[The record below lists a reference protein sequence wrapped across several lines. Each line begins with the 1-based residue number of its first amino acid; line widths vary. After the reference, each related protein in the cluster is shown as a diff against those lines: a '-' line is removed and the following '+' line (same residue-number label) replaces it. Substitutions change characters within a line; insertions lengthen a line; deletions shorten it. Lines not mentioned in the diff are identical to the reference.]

1 MAQAPVIKN
10 SVFTRAKLEA
20 VVAEILAAAKAQGAT
35 AAEAAVSIEAGLAV
49 NVRLGEVE
57 TIEHTHDKGLGV
69 TVYFGQRKGSASSSD
84 FASGAL
90 NDTVAAACRI
100 AKYTAEDSYSGLAA
114 AELMAKDIPDLDLT
128 HPWDLSPEQ
137 AINIGLICENAA
149 REYDPRIDNS
159 EGASVSSHQAY
170 RVYGNS
176 HGFIGAYGGT
186 HHSLSCA
193 VIGREGENMQRDYW
207 YSSSRMAQELEA
219 PSDVGRMAA
228 QRTVQRLGAR
238 RVKTQEVPV
247 IFAAEIA
254 GSLIGSYLAAI
265 RGGAQYRKT
274 TFLLDS
280 LGQQVFPEFIHIY
293 ERPRLPRANNSAA
306 FDREGVATV
315 DRDLVTQGRVQTYT
329 LDSYAARR
337 LGLQST
343 GNAGGTRNVFVD
355 TGALDFA
362 GLCREMG
369 TGLVITEMMGHGAN
383 IVTGDYSR
391 GAAGFWVEN
400 GEIQYPVE
408 EITVAGNLRDMFK
421 GIVAV
426 GKDVD
431 HRGNVHTG
439 SILIER
445 MMVGGE

>member
-1 MAQAPVIKN
+1 MAQTPVIKN
-10 SVFTRAKLEA
+10 SVFTRAKLES
-20 VVAEILAAAKAQGAT
+20 VVAEILAEAKTQGAT
-35 AAEAAVSIEAGLAV
+35 AAEAAVSIEAGLSV
-49 NVRLGEVE
+49 TVRLGEVE

-84 FASGAL
+84 FASDAL
-90 NDTVAAACRI
+90 RDTVAAACRI
-100 AKYTAEDSYSGLAA
+100 AKYTAEDRYAGLAE
-114 AELMAKDIPDLDLT
+114 AELMAKDIPDLDLS
-128 HPWDLSPEQ
+128 HPWDLAPEQ
-137 AINIGLICENAA
+137 AIDIGLVCENAA
-149 REYDPRIDNS
+149 REHDSRIENS

-170 RVYGNS
+170 RVYGNT

-193 VIGREGENMQRDYW
+193 VVGRQGDSMQRDYW
-207 YSSSRMAQELEA
+207 YSSSRLSQELDA
-219 PSDVGRMAA
+219 PADVGRLAA

-238 RVKTQEVPV
+238 RLKTQEVPV

-254 GSLIGSYLAAI
+254 GSLIGSYLAAV

-280 LGQQVFPEFIHIY
+280 IDQQVFPEFIHIY
-293 ERPRLPRANNSAA
+293 ERPRLPRANNSAP
-306 FDREGVATV
+306 FDREGVSTV
-315 DRDLVTQGRVQTYT
+315 DRDLVTEGKVATYI

-343 GNAGGTRNVFVD
+343 GNAGGTRNVFID
-355 TGALDFA
+355 TGPRDFA
-362 GLCREMG
+362 ALCREMG
-369 TGLVITEMMGHGAN
+369 TGLVVTEMMGHGAN

-421 GIVAV
+421 GLVAV
-426 GKDVD
+426 GNDVD